1 MSTGGGDGGAVPDP
15 AADRADAAGG
25 AGGAEDGAAREPGL
39 AERID
44 ALAALFERRIL
55 DDRDK
60 RRLLDEARDGPYRQ
74 YLHPLVHRLALLID
88 RLDREAGGIA
98 PTGPQD
104 TGAAPGTA
112 GGAEAGAPASGSAR
126 TGADH
131 ADDGETGNEV
141 AVGLA
146 RSVRD
151 ELLDAL
157 AAHGVREVRTT
168 GPFDPARQEAVSVDR
183 DSGAEPGSVTAVVRR
198 GFAHGDWVFRPA
210 RVTVAAPARR
220 D

>member
-1 MSTGGGDGGAVPDP
+1 MS
-15 AADRADAAGG
+15 AAGG
-25 AGGAEDGAAREPGL
+25 TADDAPGAGAGGGPEAEGVRCEGAL

-74 YLHPLVHRLALLID
+74 YLHPMVHRLALLVD
-88 RLDREAGGIA
+88 RLDREAGGV
-98 PTGPQD
+98 
-104 TGAAPGTA
+104 AAPGDPEAVDQGRDGAGPSAAGETA
-112 GGAEAGAPASGSAR
+112 GAGD
-126 TGADH
+126 ADPS
-131 ADDGETGNEV
+131 EEV
-141 AVGLA
+141 ADLA

-157 AAHGVREVRTT
+157 AAHGVREIRTT

-183 DSGAEPGSVTAVVRR
+183 DSGADPGTVTAVVRR

-220 D
+220 R

>member
-1 MSTGGGDGGAVPDP
+1 MSAPGGT
-15 AADRADAAGG
+15 ADDTPVTG
-25 AGGAEDGAAREPGL
+25 AGSGPEEEDVRCEGTLG
-39 AERID
+39 ERID

-60 RRLLDEARDGPYRQ
+60 RRLVDEARDGPYRQ
-74 YLHPLVHRLALLID
+74 YLHPMVHRLALLVD
-88 RLDREAGGIA
+88 RLDREAGGV
-98 PTGPQD
+98 
-104 TGAAPGTA
+104 AAPVGPEAVDRGREAAGPSAAAGESAGA
-112 GGAEAGAPASGSAR
+112 GGTDASEAV
-126 TGADH
+126 AD
-131 ADDGETGNEV
+131 
-141 AVGLA
+141 LA

-157 AAHGVREVRTT
+157 AAHGVREIRAV

-183 DSGAEPGSVTAVVRR
+183 DSGADPGTVTAVVRR

-220 D
+220 R